1 MNRHARQQAILQ
13 LVREQELSTQTQ
25 VAEALHAAGF
35 DAVQTTV
42 SRDIAELGLVKVRS
56 ASGKLVYAP
65 PGAADPDRLARMVA
79 ELRRDAL
86 AIESSGN
93 LVLITTPAGFAAPLS
108 QVIDEAVHPRVL
120 GTVAGDNTIM
130 VVSREGTSGAK
141 LRDELRGMMLEGAA

>member
-1 MNRHARQQAILQ
+1 MNRHARQQEILR

-35 DAVQTTV
+35 EAVQTTV
-42 SRDIAELGLVKVRS
+42 SRDIAELGLVKVRA
-56 ASGKLVYAP
+56 ASGRLVYAP
-65 PGAADPDRLARMVA
+65 PGTADPDRLSRMVA

-93 LVLITTPAGFAAPLS
+93 LVLITTPAGFAAPLA
-108 QVIDEAVHPRVL
+108 QVIDEAAHPRVL

-130 VVSREGTSGAK
+130 VLAREGVGGAR
-141 LRDELRGMMLEGAA
+141 LRDELRGMMLEEAS

>member
-1 MNRHARQQAILQ
+1 VNPHARRQAILR

-35 DAVQTTV
+35 EAVQTTV
-42 SRDIAELGLVKVRS
+42 SRDIAELGLVKVRA

-65 PGAADPDRLARMVA
+65 PGAADPDRLARMVS

-86 AIESSGN
+86 VIESSGN
-93 LVLITTPAGFAAPLS
+93 LVLITTPSGFAAPLA
-108 QVIDEAVHPRVL
+108 QVIDESGHPRVL

-130 VVSREGTSGAK
+130 VVAREGVGGAK
-141 LRDELRGMMLEGAA
+141 LRDELRGLMLEEAS